1 MPTPTYGS
9 AMRWNELPPGNDFAE
24 VIEQLRALEARA
36 LKASGGAA
44 PCTLPFAVTST
55 AFAQAKAV
63 VVPLERTR
71 ATIQ

>member
-44 PCTLPFAVTST
+44 PCTLPFAV
-55 AFAQAKAV
+55 
-63 VVPLERTR
+63 
-71 ATIQ
+71 